1 MGQCKHW
8 VGTLCFVRNRTK
20 GARPPT
26 HAKLTSGGAAGGG
39 EHGNC
44 GRPPHGCWAFLS
56 LVFNASCEKLEL
68 SIAALKQGF
77 QLSAFSL
84 QRNA

>member
-26 HAKLTSGGAAGGG
+26 HAKLTSGGGGG
-39 EHGNC
+39 
-44 GRPPHGCWAFLS
+44 GRTRQL
-56 LVFNASCEKLEL
+56 LE
-68 SIAALKQGF
+68 AATRLLGIFKFG
-77 QLSAFSL
+77 L
-84 QRNA
+84 

>member
-26 HAKLTSGGAAGGG
+26 YAKLTSVGAAGGG

-44 GRPPHGCWAFLS
+44 
-56 LVFNASCEKLEL
+56 
-68 SIAALKQGF
+68 
-77 QLSAFSL
+77 
-84 QRNA
+84 

>member
-26 HAKLTSGGAAGGG
+26 HAKLTSGGGGG
-39 EHGNC
+39 ANTAIVR
-44 GRPPHGCWAFLS
+44 GRHKVVGHFQVWSLMRHAKNLNYLS
-56 LVFNASCEKLEL
+56 L
-68 SIAALKQGF
+68 
-77 QLSAFSL
+77 
-84 QRNA
+84 R